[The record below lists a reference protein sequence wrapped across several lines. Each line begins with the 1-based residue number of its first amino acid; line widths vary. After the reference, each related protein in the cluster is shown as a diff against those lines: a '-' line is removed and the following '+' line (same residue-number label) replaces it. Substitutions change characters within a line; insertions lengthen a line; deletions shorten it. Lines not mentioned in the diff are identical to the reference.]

1 MFRKTFVITA
11 ILMVFTLMFASASF
25 TLAQQGTQQMQPIEP
40 QKQNPE
46 IKIDDKM
53 LNRFIS
59 TAKEVDIIKA
69 EYSKKMQGLKDNA
82 KAMELQQKAQQDIN
96 SVLKKHGFDPQTYN
110 SIGNAIM
117 QNPELMDKLKKE
129 LIK

>member
-1 MFRKTFVITA
+1 
-11 ILMVFTLMFASASF
+11 
-25 TLAQQGTQQMQPIEP
+25 MQPIEP

-96 SVLKKHGFDPQTYN
+96 SVLKKYGFDPQTYN

-117 QNPELMDKLKKE
+117 QNPELMDKVKKE